1 MVFQIIAQSSQ
12 TERTQEG
19 SSFESASSLYST
31 RDGLSEDIP
40 PTSEEQMHE
49 QFLLPKQ
56 EDIMISSATTA
67 VQISNMKS
75 PSHSIG
81 STSSGSLNVKNKEHH
96 DSTKPDTKLIEN
108 RSDEDLKENG
118 LDSVQSATTQRRTRL
133 EEERRRRRN
142 NMNLNIEKE
151 NMRALASPI
160 KKQSP
165 PKVSPQRPPDTI
177 VDPVTSPS
185 KIKRTRPKIR
195 RQFRK
200 CSKDGGGLIK
210 SPDRPF
216 HYKALSPQADEQL
229 LKAKSIESFRSVSPG
244 SDSVFYSEVDGGIV
258 DQQVHC
264 LHCGKEV
271 DIVTA
276 PSDSHEAI
284 PQLESD
290 EHDEHIVKPPADFAD
305 SPITTKT
312 SHRLY
317 KKMDRKFRYED
328 HRSRHFRIRKDNV
341 RAKSEERGGGKDRET
356 SDGSFSKLRASDSS
370 PCVLPADAEEEESD
384 HIIYP
389 GHYCET
395 RYARLTDE
403 DVWVQLD
410 HHSFGKFSMC
420 FWMLMEILV
429 YFIERHRNRRGSTE
443 SEKAFHSKFQ
453 VILHRLVQR
462 RCTLEMYHRQKS
474 NVFSKFNFRILLF
487 SVSFS
492 RRREFIVSDSICY
505 SMIFIGCIS

>member
-1 MVFQIIAQSSQ
+1 MNLLSLFEIEEKGFLIDFLIAAQSSQ

-31 RDGLSEDIP
+31 RGDGLSEDIP

-56 EDIMISSATTA
+56 EDNLTSSSTTA

-81 STSSGSLNVKNKEHH
+81 STSSGSLNVKNTELQI
-96 DSTKPDTKLIEN
+96 STKTDQQPMVGLDEVIE
-108 RSDEDLKENG
+108 ENG
-118 LDSVQSATTQRRTRL
+118 FESVQSATIQRRIRL
-133 EEERRRRRN
+133 EEERRRRRS
-142 NMNLNIEKE
+142 NMNLDIEKE

-160 KKQSP
+160 KKPTP
-165 PKVSPQRPPDTI
+165 PKLSPQRPPDLT
-177 VDPVTSPS
+177 DVTSPS
-185 KIKRTRPKIR
+185 KIKRVRPKIR
-195 RQFRK
+195 RQLRK
-200 CSKDGGGLIK
+200 SSKDGGLIR

-216 HYKALSPQADEQL
+216 HYKALSPQDDEQL

-271 DIVTA
+271 DIITA
-276 PSDSHEAI
+276 PSDSQEAI
-284 PQLESD
+284 PQLEND
-290 EHDEHIVKPPADFAD
+290 EDEHIVKPPADFAD

-328 HRSRHFRIRKDNV
+328 HRHGHDRGRHFRIRKNNI
-341 RAKSEERGGGKDRET
+341 RAKSEERGGKDRES

-370 PCVLPADAEEEESD
+370 PCVLPVDVEEEEND

-389 GHYCET
+389 GHYCEN

-403 DVWVQLD
+403 DVWTQLD
-410 HHSFGKFSMC
+410 HHSFG
-420 FWMLMEILV
+420 
-429 YFIERHRNRRGSTE
+429 RN
-443 SEKAFHSKFQ
+443 
-453 VILHRLVQR
+453 
-462 RCTLEMYHRQKS
+462 
-474 NVFSKFNFRILLF
+474 
-487 SVSFS
+487 
-492 RRREFIVSDSICY
+492 
-505 SMIFIGCIS
+505 

>member
-1 MVFQIIAQSSQ
+1 M
-12 TERTQEG
+12 
-19 SSFESASSLYST
+19 
-31 RDGLSEDIP
+31 SEDLP

-56 EDIMISSATTA
+56 EDHTTSSSTTA

-81 STSSGSLNVKNKEHH
+81 STSSGSLHVKNAEHH
-96 DSTKPDTKLIEN
+96 ASPKSGQKPLETLPGFE
-108 RSDEDLKENG
+108 EDLKENG
-118 LDSVQSATTQRRTRL
+118 FESVQSATIQRRIRL
-133 EEERRRRRN
+133 EEERRRRRS
-142 NMNLNIEKE
+142 NMNLDIEKE

-160 KKQSP
+160 KKQTP
-165 PKVSPQRPPDTI
+165 PKSSPQKAPEPA
-177 VDPVTSPS
+177 VDLASPS

-200 CSKDGGGLIK
+200 SSKDNGGLIK

-290 EHDEHIVKPPADFAD
+290 EHEHIVKPPADFAD

-328 HRSRHFRIRKDNV
+328 HRHGHDRGRHFRIRKDNI
-341 RAKSEERGGGKDRET
+341 RAKSEERGKDRE
-356 SDGSFSKLRASDSS
+356 SSEGSFSKLRASDSS
-370 PCVLPADAEEEESD
+370 PCVIPPDVEEEEND

-410 HHSFGKFSMC
+410 HHSFGM
-420 FWMLMEILV
+420 
-429 YFIERHRNRRGSTE
+429 T
-443 SEKAFHSKFQ
+443 
-453 VILHRLVQR
+453 
-462 RCTLEMYHRQKS
+462 
-474 NVFSKFNFRILLF
+474 
-487 SVSFS
+487 
-492 RRREFIVSDSICY
+492 
-505 SMIFIGCIS
+505 

>member
-1 MVFQIIAQSSQ
+1 MV
-12 TERTQEG
+12 
-19 SSFESASSLYST
+19 
-31 RDGLSEDIP
+31 
-40 PTSEEQMHE
+40 
-49 QFLLPKQ
+49 
-56 EDIMISSATTA
+56 SSATTA

-81 STSSGSLNVKNKEHH
+81 STSSGSSNVKNNEHRA
-96 DSTKPDTKLIEN
+96 SAKTESKPLETLPG
-108 RSDEDLKENG
+108 SDEDLKENG
-118 LDSVQSATTQRRTRL
+118 FESVQSATIQRRIRL
-133 EEERRRRRN
+133 EEERRRRRS
-142 NMNLNIEKE
+142 NMNLDIEKE

-160 KKQSP
+160 KKPSP
-165 PKVSPQRPPDTI
+165 PKLSPQRPPDSA
-177 VDPVTSPS
+177 VDLVTSPS

-200 CSKDGGGLIK
+200 SSKDGGGLIK

-290 EHDEHIVKPPADFAD
+290 EHEHIVKPPADFAD

-328 HRSRHFRIRKDNV
+328 HRHGHDRGRHFRIRKDNI
-341 RAKSEERGGGKDRET
+341 RAKSEERGGGKDRES

-370 PCVLPADAEEEESD
+370 PCVLPADVEQEEND

-410 HHSFGKFSMC
+410 HHSFG
-420 FWMLMEILV
+420 EILG
-429 YFIERHRNRRGSTE
+429 YAS
-443 SEKAFHSKFQ
+443 
-453 VILHRLVQR
+453 
-462 RCTLEMYHRQKS
+462 
-474 NVFSKFNFRILLF
+474 
-487 SVSFS
+487 
-492 RRREFIVSDSICY
+492 
-505 SMIFIGCIS
+505 